1 MNLIIQSKI
10 ATKLKQDDVKELY
23 VPTELGEVGILE
35 AHTHYM
41 TKVSKGELRY
51 FDYGNK
57 KETLEIEP
65 GFLSVLNDEIIIL
78 ETI

>member
-1 MNLIIQSKI
+1 MNLTIQSKT
-10 ATKLKQDDVKELY
+10 ATKLKRDDVKELY

-35 AHTHYM
+35 AHTHYL
-41 TKVSKGELRY
+41 TKISKGELRY

-57 KETLEIEP
+57 KETLEIDN
-65 GFLSVLNDEIIIL
+65 GFLHVKDDNIIIL